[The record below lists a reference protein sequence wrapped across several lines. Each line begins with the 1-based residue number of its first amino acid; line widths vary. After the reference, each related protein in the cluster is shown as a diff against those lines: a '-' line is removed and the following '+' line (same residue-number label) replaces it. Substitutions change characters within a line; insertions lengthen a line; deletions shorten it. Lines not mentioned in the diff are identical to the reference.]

1 LHNHATL
8 LANLATFRASR
19 HVIEEAQ
26 RLLATYRG
34 QNMLKYLTLIA
45 AAGALAALPASAQQA
60 DYPNRPIKII
70 VCLPAGG
77 GVDTV
82 TRIVSD
88 KLARRLGQPIVI
100 ENKGGQSGNLGA
112 EAVWS
117 AEPDGY
123 TLLASQPAPITT
135 NPLLYKNM
143 SFDPA
148 RFTPVAVMTTIPNT
162 LTVRADFPAKNVQE
176 FIAYAKANPG
186 KLSYASQ
193 GNGTTSHLTAVMFE
207 QATGAKL
214 LHVPYRGTAPAIND
228 LMGSHVDAFFNE
240 VATSMEMHKAG
251 KARILAVTT
260 PTRVADL
267 PYIPTLQ
274 EAGLAG
280 FASDTWNAISAP
292 PKTPAPIVAKL
303 NAAINDVLTAPEM
316 QAHLRVLHLQSVGGT
331 PQRMAEIVKAD
342 TRRWGEVIRA
352 ANVSIE

>member
-1 LHNHATL
+1 MM
-8 LANLATFRASR
+8 SR
-19 HVIEEAQ
+19 
-26 RLLATYRG
+26 
-34 QNMLKYLTLIA
+34 YLTLIA
-45 AAGALAALPASAQQA
+45 AAGVLLAMPPARSQQA

-88 KLARRLGQPIVI
+88 RLQRRLGQPIVI

-112 EAVWS
+112 EVVWS

-135 NPLLYKNM
+135 NPLLYKNI

-148 RFTPVAVMTTIPNT
+148 RFTPIAVMTSIPNT
-162 LTVRADFPAKNVQE
+162 ITVRADFPAKTVQE

-186 KLSYASQ
+186 KVTYASQ

-207 QATGAKL
+207 QATGTKL

-228 LMGSHVDAFFNE
+228 LMGGHVDAFFNE
-240 VATSMEMHKAG
+240 FATSMEMHKAG

-260 PTRVADL
+260 PIRVPEL
-267 PYIPTLQ
+267 PDIPTLQ

-280 FASDTWNAISAP
+280 FVSDTWNAISAP
-292 PKTPAPIVAKL
+292 PRTPAPIVAKL
-303 NAAINDVLTAPEM
+303 NAAINDVLNAPDM
-316 QAHLRVLHLQSVGGT
+316 QAHLNLMHLQAVGGT

-342 TRRWGEVIRA
+342 TQRWGDVIRA
-352 ANVSIE
+352 ANVTLE

>member
-1 LHNHATL
+1 MT
-8 LANLATFRASR
+8 
-19 HVIEEAQ
+19 
-26 RLLATYRG
+26 
-34 QNMLKYLTLIA
+34 KYLTLIA
-45 AAGALAALPASAQQA
+45 AAGALLAVAPAGAQQG
-60 DYPNRPIKII
+60 DYPNRPIRMI

-88 KLARRLGQPIVI
+88 KLQRRLGQPIVI
-100 ENKGGQSGNLGA
+100 ENKGGLSGNLGA
-112 EAVWS
+112 EVVWS

-135 NPLLYKNM
+135 NPLLYKKQ

-148 RFTPVAVMTTIPNT
+148 QFTPVAMMTTIPNT
-162 LTVRADFPAKNVQE
+162 LTVRADFPAKTAQE

-186 KLSYASQ
+186 KVTYASQ

-207 QATGAKL
+207 QASGARL

-228 LMGSHVDAFFNE
+228 LMGSHVDVFFNE
-240 VATSMEMHKAG
+240 FATSMEMHKSG

-260 PTRVADL
+260 PARVPEL
-267 PYIPTLQ
+267 PDVPTLQ

-280 FASDTWNAISAP
+280 FSSDTWNAISAP
-292 PKTPAPIVAKL
+292 PKTPVAIVVKL
-303 NAAINDVLTAPEM
+303 NAAINEVLATPEM
-316 QAHLRVLHLQSVGGT
+316 QAQLRLMHLQSAGGT

-342 TRRWGEVIRA
+342 TRRWGDVIRA
-352 ANVSIE
+352 ANVTLD

>member
-1 LHNHATL
+1 M
-8 LANLATFRASR
+8 S
-19 HVIEEAQ
+19 
-26 RLLATYRG
+26 
-34 QNMLKYLTLIA
+34 KYLTLIA
-45 AAGALAALPASAQQA
+45 AAGVLLAMLPAEAQQA
-60 DYPNRPIKII
+60 EYPNRPIKII

-82 TRIVSD
+82 TRVISD
-88 KLARRLGQPIVI
+88 KLQRRLGQAIVI

-135 NPLLYKNM
+135 NPLLFKSI

-148 RFTPVAVMTTIPNT
+148 QFTPVAVMTTIPNT
-162 LTVRADFPAKNVQE
+162 VTVRADFPAKNAQE

-186 KLSYASQ
+186 KITYASQ

-207 QATGAKL
+207 QATGTRL

-228 LMGSHVDAFFNE
+228 LMGGHVDAFFNE
-240 VATSMEMHKAG
+240 LATSMEMHRAG

-260 PTRVADL
+260 ARRVPEL
-267 PYIPTLQ
+267 PDVPTLE

-280 FASDTWNAISAP
+280 FVSDTWNAISAP
-292 PKTPAPIVAKL
+292 PKTPAPIIAKL
-303 NAAINDVLTAPEM
+303 NAAINEVLKTPDM
-316 QAHLRVLHLQSVGGT
+316 QTQLGLMHLQAVGGT
-331 PQRMAEIVKAD
+331 PQQMAEIVKAD
-342 TRRWGEVIRA
+342 TRRWGDVIRA
-352 ANVSIE
+352 AKVTLE

>member
-1 LHNHATL
+1 L
-8 LANLATFRASR
+8 LAAAPAT
-19 HVIEEAQ
+19 
-26 RLLATYRG
+26 
-34 QNMLKYLTLIA
+34 
-45 AAGALAALPASAQQA
+45 AQQA

-70 VCLPAGG
+70 VANPAGG

-88 KLARRLGQPIVI
+88 SLQRRLGQPIVI
-100 ENKGGQSGNLGA
+100 ENKGGQAGNIGA
-112 EAVWS
+112 EAVFA

-123 TLLASQPAPITT
+123 TLLASAPSPITS
-135 NPLLYKNM
+135 NPLLYKSM

-148 RFTPVAVMTTIPNT
+148 QFTPVAVMTTIPNT
-162 LTVRADFPAKNVQE
+162 LMVRADFLAKNAQE
-176 FIAYAKANPG
+176 FIAYAKANSG

-228 LMGSHVDAFFNE
+228 LMGGHVDIFFNE
-240 VATSMEMHKAG
+240 LATSMELHKAG

-260 PTRVADL
+260 PTRVREL
-267 PYIPTLQ
+267 PDIPTVQ

-303 NAAINDVLTAPEM
+303 NAAINDVLRAPEM
-316 QAHLRVLHLQSVGGT
+316 QTHLSVMHLQAVGGT
-331 PQRMAEIVKAD
+331 PQKMAEIVKAD
-342 TRRWGEVIRA
+342 TQRWGDVIRA
-352 ANVSIE
+352 ANVTLE

>member
-1 LHNHATL
+1 MA
-8 LANLATFRASR
+8 
-19 HVIEEAQ
+19 
-26 RLLATYRG
+26 
-34 QNMLKYLTLIA
+34 KYLTLMA
-45 AAGALAALPASAQQA
+45 AAGALLAALPAAAQPA
-60 DYPNRPIKII
+60 EYPSRPIKII
-70 VCLPAGG
+70 VCLPPGG

-82 TRIVSD
+82 TRIVAD
-88 KLARRLGQPIVI
+88 RLARRLGQPIVI

-135 NPLLYKNM
+135 NPLLYKSM
-143 SFDPA
+143 SFNPA
-148 RFTPVAVMTTIPNT
+148 LFVPVAVMTTIPNT
-162 LTVRADFPAKNVQE
+162 ITVRADFPAKNIQD

-186 KLSYASQ
+186 KVSYASQ

-228 LMGSHVDAFFNE
+228 LMGGHVDTFFNE
-240 VATSMEMHKAG
+240 LATSVEMHKAG

-260 PTRVADL
+260 AARVPEL
-267 PYIPTLQ
+267 PDIPTLQ

-280 FASDTWNAISAP
+280 FVSDTWNAISAP

-303 NAAINDVLTAPEM
+303 NAAINEVLTAPEM
-316 QAHLRVLHLQSVGGT
+316 QAHMRTMHLQAVGGT
-331 PQRMAEIVKAD
+331 QQQMADIVKSD
-342 TRRWGEVIRA
+342 TKRWGDVIRA
-352 ANVSIE
+352 ANVTIE